1 MVKIYSDTLFEEMK
15 LLAKF
20 PEKSQLEGI
29 KIHNDANPAIIA
41 SAKALFDKGLISQPD
56 GGYLTDSGLETA
68 DHLHH
73 VLVTLS

>member
-29 KIHNDANPAIIA
+29 KIHNDADLTVIA
-41 SAKALFDKGLISQPD
+41 AAKSLFDKGLISQPD
-56 GGYLTDSGLETA
+56 GGYLTASGLETA

-73 VLVTLS
+73 VLATLS